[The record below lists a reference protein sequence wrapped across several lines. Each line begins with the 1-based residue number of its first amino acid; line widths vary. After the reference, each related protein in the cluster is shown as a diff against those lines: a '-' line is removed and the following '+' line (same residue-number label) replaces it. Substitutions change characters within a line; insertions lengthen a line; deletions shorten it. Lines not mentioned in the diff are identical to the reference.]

1 MFKREFRLLEQQK
14 LELGDQQFWV
24 NNPLSPAHLEPSIR
38 RLGLLHPLVVRS
50 RGTNFQI
57 VCGFQ
62 RAKVAQHIS
71 LEHLPCFVVEASDD
85 WQLFLYSL
93 EDNLTIRSYNP
104 IEISTILHKCGAQF
118 NRSDQQILQEIVP
131 RLGFGQ
137 NPRILELYSPLQQLD
152 PRWHQGVADGSF
164 SVEVASQIAGL
175 DQSAQQALFAV
186 YDQLR
191 PGKNLQHELLQFL
204 QDCARIGKK
213 TIAGLLAEGE
223 LADSLQ
229 DDELTNAQH
238 LDRFRQSLR
247 RKRYPRYSQKV
258 EDFNTILKQTKLPPT
273 IQIRETPF
281 FERDLYTL
289 QFQFRNQ
296 GEFDDALAV
305 LGNLRDNRLIKRLEE
320 LHG

>member
-131 RLGFGQ
+131 RLDLPKSAHSRALLSFAAIGSA
-137 NPRILELYSPLQQLD
+137 LASS
-152 PRWHQGVADGSF
+152 VADGSF
-164 SVEVASQIAGL
+164 RS
-175 DQSAQQALFAV
+175 
-186 YDQLR
+186 R
-191 PGKNLQHELLQFL
+191 WH
-204 QDCARIGKK
+204 
-213 TIAGLLAEGE
+213 
-223 LADSLQ
+223 
-229 DDELTNAQH
+229 
-238 LDRFRQSLR
+238 
-247 RKRYPRYSQKV
+247 RK
-258 EDFNTILKQTKLPPT
+258 
-273 IQIRETPF
+273 
-281 FERDLYTL
+281 
-289 QFQFRNQ
+289 
-296 GEFDDALAV
+296 
-305 LGNLRDNRLIKRLEE
+305 
-320 LHG
+320 